1 MPQKCSIGFSAK
13 QPFGGEKTMNKKIT
27 ATILSVMFIMGLAV
41 GVVPVRTAAFDIPTT
56 PTDGIQNGTYLIQDY
71 VCNRYF
77 GFTTG
82 QPICDRSP
90 SMQNSEWSIGYA
102 GNGKYSISYT
112 NSRVY
117 GFLNNSNGTVCVAPN
132 QQYWYIIK
140 NSDGTY
146 TFVPENDTSKAL
158 TTEIITAIDQINVR
172 AASSSSTGGTQKWN
186 LFKMEHLINV
196 EAYYDAGF
204 KIRYGNNSSGTSNY
218 RIFQIVEQSKKLF
231 SELFGLYHINTA
243 NGYAQSYCD
252 ICKGTVT
259 SNNFNTRCSHV
270 SSYTAAGNHTY
281 WHNVIERF
289 TTMGRLP
296 STYDKKRVLFVGNQT
311 YLENGNASGL
321 SASYPPT
328 HGADV
333 QGYMAIMKIYS
344 DTYYDSRQ
352 GMIYAHELAHQYNAP
367 DHYCSLYKDANGKEK
382 CRNAA
387 YCSHP
392 EHTSDSGNKQC
403 RSEYCIMDNIGGEG
417 GTQYYHNGSLN
428 AWSSYYD
435 VFCSYCK
442 ADIEAAI
449 NQLYN

>member
-1 MPQKCSIGFSAK
+1 M
-13 QPFGGEKTMNKKIT
+13 
-27 ATILSVMFIMGLAV
+27 
-41 GVVPVRTAAFDIPTT
+41 
-56 PTDGIQNGTYLIQDY
+56 
-71 VCNRYF
+71 
-77 GFTTG
+77 
-82 QPICDRSP
+82 
-90 SMQNSEWSIGYA
+90 
-102 GNGKYSISYT
+102 
-112 NSRVY
+112 
-117 GFLNNSNGTVCVAPN
+117 
-132 QQYWYIIK
+132 
-140 NSDGTY
+140 
-146 TFVPENDTSKAL
+146 PENDTSVAL
-158 TTEIITAIDQINVR
+158 TTEITTAIDQVSVR
-172 AASSSSTGGTQKWN
+172 VASSSSTGGTQKWR
-186 LFKMEHLINV
+186 LVKSIRV
-196 EAYYDAGF
+196 DAYYDAGF
-204 KIRYGNNSSGTSNY
+204 KVRYGNNSDSTSNN
-218 RIFQIVEQSKKLF
+218 RILQIVEQSKELF
-231 SELFGLYHINTA
+231 HEVFGLYHINIA
-243 NGYAQSYCD
+243 AGYKQSYCD
-252 ICKGTVT
+252 VCKGTVT
-259 SNNFNTRCSHV
+259 SNNFNTRCSHTT
-270 SSYTAAGNHTY
+270 SYTAAGNHTY

-321 SASYPPT
+321 SASFPPT

-352 GMIYAHELAHQYNAP
+352 GMVYAHELAHQYNAP

-417 GTQYYHNGSLN
+417 GTQYYYKGSIDK
-428 AWSSYYD
+428 WSSYSD

>member
-1 MPQKCSIGFSAK
+1 
-13 QPFGGEKTMNKKIT
+13 MNKKIA

-56 PTDGIQNGTYLIQDY
+56 QTDGIQNGTYLIQDY
-71 VCNRYF
+71 VCSRYF

-102 GNGKYSISYT
+102 GNGKYSISYA

-117 GFLNNSNGTVCVAPN
+117 GFLNNLNGTAVPAPN

-140 NSDGTY
+140 NDDGTY
-146 TFVPENDTSKAL
+146 TFVPENDTSVAL
-158 TTEIITAIDQINVR
+158 TTEITTAIDQVSVR
-172 AASSSSTGGTQKWN
+172 VASSSSTGGTQKWR
-186 LFKMEHLINV
+186 LVKSIRV
-196 EAYYDAGF
+196 DAYYDAGF
-204 KIRYGNNSSGTSNY
+204 KVRYGNNSDSTSNN
-218 RIFQIVEQSKKLF
+218 RILQIVEQSKELF
-231 SELFGLYHINTA
+231 HEVFGLYHINIA
-243 NGYAQSYCD
+243 AGYKQSYCD
-252 ICKGTVT
+252 VCKGTVT
-259 SNNFNTRCSHV
+259 SNNFNTRCSHTT
-270 SSYTAAGNHTY
+270 SYTAAGNHTY

-321 SASYPPT
+321 SASFPPT

-367 DHYCSLYKDANGKEK
+367 DHYCSLYKVGNETK

-417 GTQYYHNGSLN
+417 GTQYYYKGSIDK
-428 AWSSYYD
+428 WSSYSD

>member
-13 QPFGGEKTMNKKIT
+13 QPFGGEKNMNKKIA

-56 PTDGIQNGTYLIQDY
+56 QTDGIQNGTYLIQDY

-102 GNGKYSISYT
+102 GNGKYSISYV

-117 GFLNNSNGTVCVAPN
+117 GFLNNINGTAVPAPN

-140 NSDGTY
+140 NDDGTY

-158 TTEIITAIDQINVR
+158 TTEIVTAINQVNVR
-172 AASSSSTGGTQKWN
+172 VASSSSTGGTQKWN
-186 LFKMEHLINV
+186 LKLIHNINV
-196 EAYYDAGF
+196 NTYFDKGF
-204 KIRYGNNSSGTSNY
+204 KIIYGSSNDNTSKSKTLD
-218 RIFQIVEQSKKLF
+218 IVSQCEDLYL
-231 SELFGLYHINTA
+231 ELFQLKHINSA
-243 NGYAQSYCD
+243 AGYRASLCD
-252 ICKGTVT
+252 ICKGTV
-259 SNNFNTRCSHV
+259 SANNINSPCPHTE
-270 SSYTAAGNHTY
+270 NHTY
-281 WHNVIERF
+281 WENVAAHFADSETF
-289 TTMGRLP
+289 SSYQKG
-296 STYDKKRVLFVGNQT
+296 VLFVGNKT
-311 YLENGNASGL
+311 FYLDGNESGL
-321 SASYPPT
+321 SCSYGPT
-328 HGADV
+328 FGNR
-333 QGYMAIMKIYS
+333 QGHMLIMKL
-344 DTYYDSRQ
+344 YDPSEYVSKQ
-352 GMIYAHELAHQYNAP
+352 GMVYAHELAHQYNAP

-417 GTQYYHNGSLN
+417 GTQYYHNSSLN
-428 AWSSYYD
+428 AWSSYSD

>member
-1 MPQKCSIGFSAK
+1 
-13 QPFGGEKTMNKKIT
+13 MNKKIA
-27 ATILSVMFIMGLAV
+27 ATILSVMFIMGLVV

-56 PTDGIQNGTYLIQDY
+56 QTDGIQNGTYLIQDY

-102 GNGKYSISYT
+102 GNGKYSISYA

-117 GFLNNSNGTVCVAPN
+117 GFLNNLNGTAVPAPN

-140 NSDGTY
+140 NDDGTY
-146 TFVPENDTSKAL
+146 TFVPENDTSVAL
-158 TTEIITAIDQINVR
+158 TTEITTAIDQVSVR
-172 AASSSSTGGTQKWN
+172 VASSSSTGGTQKWR
-186 LFKMEHLINV
+186 LVKSIRV
-196 EAYYDAGF
+196 DAYYDAGF
-204 KIRYGNNSSGTSNY
+204 KVRYGNNSDSTSNS
-218 RIFQIVEQSKKLF
+218 IILEIVNKSQKLYQR
-231 SELFGLYHINTA
+231 LFGLHHMNSA
-243 NGYAQSYCD
+243 NGYKQSYCD
-252 ICKGTVT
+252 VCKGTVT

>member
-1 MPQKCSIGFSAK
+1 
-13 QPFGGEKTMNKKIT
+13 MNKKIT

-56 PTDGIQNGTYLIQDY
+56 PTAGIQNGTYLIQDY

-102 GNGKYSISYT
+102 GNGKYSISYV

-117 GFLNNSNGTVCVAPN
+117 GFLNNINGTAVPAPN

-140 NSDGTY
+140 NDDGTY

-158 TTEIITAIDQINVR
+158 TTEIVTAINQVNVR
-172 AASSSSTGGTQKWN
+172 VASSSSTGGTQKWN

-352 GMIYAHELAHQYNAP
+352 GMIYAHELAHQYGAR
-367 DHYCSLYKDANGKEK
+367 DHYCTVAENVADGCANGE
-382 CRNAA
+382 
-387 YCSHP
+387 YCENLIHSVNP
-392 EHTSDSGNKQC
+392 KQA
-403 RSEYCIMDNIGGEG
+403 RPRDCIMDNMYDEG
-417 GTQYYHNGSLN
+417 TKAPKYKRYSL
-428 AWSSYYD
+428 SSWASYSD

-442 ADIEAAI
+442 AEIEATI
-449 NQLYN
+449 SELYD

>member
-56 PTDGIQNGTYLIQDY
+56 PTAGIQDGTYLIQDY
-71 VCNRYF
+71 VCSRYF

-102 GNGKYSISYT
+102 GNGKYSISYV

-117 GFLNNSNGTVCVAPN
+117 GFLNNINGTAVPAPN

-140 NSDGTY
+140 NDDGTY
-146 TFVPENDTSKAL
+146 TFVPENDTSVAL
-158 TTEIITAIDQINVR
+158 TTEITTAIDQVSVR
-172 AASSSSTGGTQKWN
+172 VASSSSTGGTQKWR
-186 LFKMEHLINV
+186 LVKSIRV
-196 EAYYDAGF
+196 DAYYDAGF
-204 KIRYGNNSSGTSNY
+204 KVRYGNNSDSTSNN
-218 RIFQIVEQSKKLF
+218 RILQIVEQSKELF
-231 SELFGLYHINTA
+231 HEVFGLYHINIA
-243 NGYAQSYCD
+243 AGYKQSYCD
-252 ICKGTVT
+252 VCKGTVT
-259 SNNFNTRCSHV
+259 SNNFNTRCSHTT
-270 SSYTAAGNHTY
+270 SYTAAGNHTY

-367 DHYCSLYKDANGKEK
+367 DHYCSLYKVGNETK

-417 GTQYYHNGSLN
+417 GTQYYYKGSIDK
-428 AWSSYYD
+428 WSSYSD

>member
-1 MPQKCSIGFSAK
+1 
-13 QPFGGEKTMNKKIT
+13 MNKKIA

-56 PTDGIQNGTYLIQDY
+56 QTDGIQNGTYLIQDY
-71 VCNRYF
+71 VCSRYF

-102 GNGKYSISYT
+102 GNGKYSISYA

-117 GFLNNSNGTVCVAPN
+117 GFLNNLNGTAVPAPN

-140 NSDGTY
+140 NDDGTY
-146 TFVPENDTSKAL
+146 TFVPENDTSVAL
-158 TTEIITAIDQINVR
+158 TTEITTAIDQVSVR
-172 AASSSSTGGTQKWN
+172 VASSSSTGGTQKWR
-186 LFKMEHLINV
+186 LVKSIRV
-196 EAYYDAGF
+196 DAYYDAGF
-204 KIRYGNNSSGTSNY
+204 KVRYGNNSDSTSNN
-218 RIFQIVEQSKKLF
+218 RILQIVEQSKELF
-231 SELFGLYHINTA
+231 HEVFGLYHINIA
-243 NGYAQSYCD
+243 AGYKQSYCD
-252 ICKGTVT
+252 VCKGTVT
-259 SNNFNTRCSHV
+259 SNNFNTRCSHTT
-270 SSYTAAGNHTY
+270 SYTAAGNHTY

-321 SASYPPT
+321 SASFPPT

-367 DHYCSLYKDANGKEK
+367 DHYCSIYYDEEDNEM

-417 GTQYYHNGSLN
+417 GTQYYYKGSIDK
-428 AWSSYYD
+428 WSSYSD
-435 VFCSYCK
+435 VSCSYCK

>member
-1 MPQKCSIGFSAK
+1 
-13 QPFGGEKTMNKKIT
+13 MNKKIA

-102 GNGKYSISYT
+102 GNGKYSISYA

-117 GFLNNSNGTVCVAPN
+117 GFLNNLNGTAVPAPN

-140 NSDGTY
+140 NDDGTY
-146 TFVPENDTSKAL
+146 TFVPENDTSVAL
-158 TTEIITAIDQINVR
+158 TTEITTAIDQVSVR
-172 AASSSSTGGTQKWN
+172 VASSSSTGGTQKWR
-186 LFKMEHLINV
+186 LVKSIRV
-196 EAYYDAGF
+196 DAYYDAGF
-204 KIRYGNNSSGTSNY
+204 KVRYGNNSDSTSNN
-218 RIFQIVEQSKKLF
+218 RILQIVEQSKELF
-231 SELFGLYHINTA
+231 HEVFGLYHINIA
-243 NGYAQSYCD
+243 AGYKQSYCD
-252 ICKGTVT
+252 VCKGTVT
-259 SNNFNTRCSHV
+259 SNNFNTRCSHT
-270 SSYTAAGNHTY
+270 SNYTASGNHTY
-281 WHNVIERF
+281 WDNVIRQF
-289 TTMGRLP
+289 AKMARLP
-296 STYDKKRVLFVGNQT
+296 TTYDQKRVLFVGNQT
-311 YLENGNASGL
+311 YLANGKISGL
-321 SASYPPT
+321 SASLPPRF
-328 HGADV
+328 DDI
-333 QGYMAIMKIYS
+333 QGYMAIMKIYN
-344 DTYYDSRQ
+344 DTDYDSRQ
-352 GMIYAHELAHQYNAP
+352 GMVYAHELAHQYNAP

-417 GTQYYHNGSLN
+417 GTQYYYKGSIDE
-428 AWSSYYD
+428 WSSYSD

>member
-56 PTDGIQNGTYLIQDY
+56 PTAGIQNGTYLIQDY

-102 GNGKYSISYT
+102 GNGKYSISYV

-117 GFLNNSNGTVCVAPN
+117 GFLNNINGTAVPAPN

-140 NSDGTY
+140 NDDGTY
-146 TFVPENDTSKAL
+146 TFVPENDTSAL
-158 TTEIITAIDQINVR
+158 TTEIVTAINQVNVR
-172 AASSSSTGGTQKWN
+172 VASSSSTAGTQKWN
-186 LFKMEHLINV
+186 LKLIHNINV
-196 EAYYDAGF
+196 NTYFDKGF
-204 KIRYGNNSSGTSNY
+204 KIIYGSSNDNTSKSKTLD
-218 RIFQIVEQSKKLF
+218 IVSQCEDLYL
-231 SELFGLYHINTA
+231 ELFQLKHINSA
-243 NGYAQSYCD
+243 AGYRASLCD
-252 ICKGTVT
+252 ICKGTV
-259 SNNFNTRCSHV
+259 SANNINSPCPHTE
-270 SSYTAAGNHTY
+270 NHTY
-281 WHNVIERF
+281 WENVAAHFADSETF
-289 TTMGRLP
+289 SSYSQKG
-296 STYDKKRVLFVGNQT
+296 VLFVGNKT
-311 YLENGNASGL
+311 FYLDGNESGL
-321 SASYPPT
+321 SCSYGPT
-328 HGADV
+328 FGNR
-333 QGYMAIMKIYS
+333 QGHMLIMKL
-344 DTYYDSRQ
+344 YDPSEYVSKQ

>member
-27 ATILSVMFIMGLAV
+27 AVILSVMFIMGLAV

-56 PTDGIQNGTYLIQDY
+56 PTAGIQNGTYLIQDY

-117 GFLNNSNGTVCVAPN
+117 GFLNSSNGTVYVAPN

-158 TTEIITAIDQINVR
+158 TTEIITAIDQVNVR
-172 AASSSSTGGTQKWN
+172 VASSSSTGGTQKWR
-186 LFKMEHLINV
+186 LVKSIRV

-204 KIRYGNNSSGTSNY
+204 KVRYGNNSDSTSNN
-218 RIFQIVEQSKKLF
+218 RILQIVEQSKELF
-231 SELFGLYHINTA
+231 HEVFGLYHINIA
-243 NGYAQSYCD
+243 AGYKQSYCD
-252 ICKGTVT
+252 VCKGTVT
-259 SNNFNTRCSHV
+259 SNNFNTRCSHT
-270 SSYTAAGNHTY
+270 SSYTASENHTY
-281 WHNVIERF
+281 WDNVIRQF
-289 TTMGRLP
+289 AKMARLP
-296 STYDKKRVLFVGNQT
+296 TTYDQKRVLFVGNQT
-311 YLENGNASGL
+311 YLANGKISGL
-321 SASYPPT
+321 SASLPPSF
-328 HGADV
+328 DDI
-333 QGYMAIMKIYS
+333 QGYMAIMKIYG
-344 DTYYDSRQ
+344 DGEYDSKQ
-352 GMIYAHELAHQYNAP
+352 GMVYAHELAHQYGAP
-367 DHYCSLYKDANGKEK
+367 DHYCSLYKEGNEDK
-382 CRNAA
+382 CHNAA
-387 YCSHP
+387 FCSNPSHESP
-392 EHTSDSGNKQC
+392 GKQY
-403 RSEYCIMDNIGGEG
+403 RSEFCIMDNMFGEG
-417 GTQYYHNGSLN
+417 GTQGYYKQSLA
-428 AWSSYYD
+428 AWSSYSD

-442 ADIEAAI
+442 ADMIEDI
-449 NQLYN
+449 NARYH

>member
-13 QPFGGEKTMNKKIT
+13 QPFGGEKTMNKKIA

-56 PTDGIQNGTYLIQDY
+56 QTDGIQNGTYLIQDY
-71 VCNRYF
+71 VCSRYF

-102 GNGKYSISYT
+102 GNGKYSISYA

-117 GFLNNSNGTVCVAPN
+117 GFLNNLTGTAVPAPN

-140 NSDGTY
+140 NDDGTY
-146 TFVPENDTSKAL
+146 TFVPENDTSVAL
-158 TTEIITAIDQINVR
+158 TTEITTAIDQVSVR
-172 AASSSSTGGTQKWN
+172 VASSSSTGGTQKWR
-186 LFKMEHLINV
+186 LVKSIRV
-196 EAYYDAGF
+196 DAYYDAGF
-204 KIRYGNNSSGTSNY
+204 KVRYGNNSDSTSNN
-218 RIFQIVEQSKKLF
+218 RILQIVEQSKELF
-231 SELFGLYHINTA
+231 HEVFGLYHINIA
-243 NGYAQSYCD
+243 AGYKQSYCD
-252 ICKGTVT
+252 VCKGTVT
-259 SNNFNTRCSHV
+259 SNNFNTRCSHTT
-270 SSYTAAGNHTY
+270 SYTAAGNHTY

-321 SASYPPT
+321 SASFPPT

-367 DHYCSLYKDANGKEK
+367 DHYCSLYKVGNETK

-417 GTQYYHNGSLN
+417 GTQYYYKGSIDK
-428 AWSSYYD
+428 WSSYSD

>member
-13 QPFGGEKTMNKKIT
+13 QPFGGEKTMNKKIA

-56 PTDGIQNGTYLIQDY
+56 QTDGIQNGTYLIQDY
-71 VCNRYF
+71 VCSRYF

-102 GNGKYSISYT
+102 GNGKYSISYV

-117 GFLNNSNGTVCVAPN
+117 GFLNNLNGTAVPAPN

-140 NSDGTY
+140 NDDGTY
-146 TFVPENDTSKAL
+146 TFVPENDTSVAL
-158 TTEIITAIDQINVR
+158 TTEITTAIDQVSVR
-172 AASSSSTGGTQKWN
+172 VASSSSTGGTQKWR
-186 LFKMEHLINV
+186 LVKSIRV
-196 EAYYDAGF
+196 DAYYDAGF
-204 KIRYGNNSSGTSNY
+204 KVRYGNNSDSTSNN
-218 RIFQIVEQSKKLF
+218 RILQIVEQSKELF
-231 SELFGLYHINTA
+231 HEVFGLYHINIA
-243 NGYAQSYCD
+243 AGYKQSYCD
-252 ICKGTVT
+252 VCKGTVT
-259 SNNFNTRCSHV
+259 SNNFNTRCSHTT
-270 SSYTAAGNHTY
+270 SYTSAGNHTY

-321 SASYPPT
+321 SASFPPT

-367 DHYCSLYKDANGKEK
+367 DHYCSLYKVGNETK

-417 GTQYYHNGSLN
+417 GTQYYYKGSIDK
-428 AWSSYYD
+428 WSSYSD

>member
-1 MPQKCSIGFSAK
+1 
-13 QPFGGEKTMNKKIT
+13 MNKKIT

-56 PTDGIQNGTYLIQDY
+56 PTAGIQNGTYLIQDY

-102 GNGKYSISYT
+102 GNGKYSISYV

-117 GFLNNSNGTVCVAPN
+117 GFLNNINGTAVPAPN

-140 NSDGTY
+140 NDDGTY
-146 TFVPENDTSKAL
+146 TFVPENDTSAL
-158 TTEIITAIDQINVR
+158 TTEIVTAINQVNVR
-172 AASSSSTGGTQKWN
+172 VASSSSTAGTQKWN
-186 LFKMEHLINV
+186 LKLIHNINV
-196 EAYYDAGF
+196 NTYFDKGF
-204 KIRYGNNSSGTSNY
+204 KIIYGSSNDNTSKSKTLD
-218 RIFQIVEQSKKLF
+218 IVSQCEDLYL
-231 SELFGLYHINTA
+231 ELFQLKHINSA
-243 NGYAQSYCD
+243 AGYRASLCD
-252 ICKGTVT
+252 ICKGTV
-259 SNNFNTRCSHV
+259 SANNINSPCPHTE
-270 SSYTAAGNHTY
+270 NHTY
-281 WHNVIERF
+281 WENVAAHFADSETF
-289 TTMGRLP
+289 SSYSQKG
-296 STYDKKRVLFVGNQT
+296 VLFVGNKT
-311 YLENGNASGL
+311 FYLDGNESGL
-321 SASYPPT
+321 SCSYGPT
-328 HGADV
+328 FGNR
-333 QGYMAIMKIYS
+333 QGHMLIMKL
-344 DTYYDSRQ
+344 YDPSEYVSKQ

>member
-1 MPQKCSIGFSAK
+1 M
-13 QPFGGEKTMNKKIT
+13 
-27 ATILSVMFIMGLAV
+27 
-41 GVVPVRTAAFDIPTT
+41 
-56 PTDGIQNGTYLIQDY
+56 
-71 VCNRYF
+71 
-77 GFTTG
+77 
-82 QPICDRSP
+82 
-90 SMQNSEWSIGYA
+90 
-102 GNGKYSISYT
+102 
-112 NSRVY
+112 
-117 GFLNNSNGTVCVAPN
+117 
-132 QQYWYIIK
+132 
-140 NSDGTY
+140 
-146 TFVPENDTSKAL
+146 
-158 TTEIITAIDQINVR
+158 
-172 AASSSSTGGTQKWN
+172 
-186 LFKMEHLINV
+186 
-196 EAYYDAGF
+196 
-204 KIRYGNNSSGTSNY
+204 
-218 RIFQIVEQSKKLF
+218 
-231 SELFGLYHINTA
+231 YHINTA

-321 SASYPPT
+321 SASFPPT

-367 DHYCSLYKDANGKEK
+367 DHYCSIYYDEEDNEM

-417 GTQYYHNGSLN
+417 GTQYYYKGSIDK
-428 AWSSYYD
+428 WSSYSD